1 MSISSFQG
9 DIPNSRKTYVHPA
22 FQCPIDCSYSS
33 SRLDGVALHLLTTTH
48 LRLNSTLDPRPV
60 QLIAL
65 ELLVVPLPIDLQI
78 VDMGAVVLAVNHHWI
93 GDERTIAITIRVDGA
108 TTLIDEL
115 MMHTY
120 LKVE

>member
-1 MSISSFQG
+1 M
-9 DIPNSRKTYVHPA
+9 
-22 FQCPIDCSYSS
+22 
-33 SRLDGVALHLLTTTH
+33 
-48 LRLNSTLDPRPV
+48 